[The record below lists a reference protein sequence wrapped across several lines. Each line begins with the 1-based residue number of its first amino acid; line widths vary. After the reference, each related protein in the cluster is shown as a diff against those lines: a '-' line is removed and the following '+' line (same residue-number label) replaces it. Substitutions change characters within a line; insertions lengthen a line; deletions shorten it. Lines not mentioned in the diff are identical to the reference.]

1 MDNTENKVGLGFV
14 SEIAI
19 TAFHDRTW
27 ITEMIL
33 TIFY

>member
-19 TAFHDRTW
+19 TAFHDRT
-27 ITEMIL
+27 
-33 TIFY
+33 